1 MSSLFLPCS
10 PHRVIVSLLPP
21 FLPSSV
27 DCHKVGR
34 GEGHAGR
41 PPGPCTCGSRFGWSW
56 VGLSRAD
63 CFRKQLL
70 LFLHSAETGYRPET
84 GYRGA
89 SCRRRRRGSWAWA
102 RWRRSGYSSN
112 YALEAVRGSVLVLV
126 GHSRIDRSIARPDRS
141 VNGATPIASIVRR
154 VVPPLNA
161 SQIGDHEE
169 ARARRERRLPPPP
182 PPQVPQLPLEL
193 PTSAASMLSHRYENR
208 CEMLLAGRLYG
219 WHWQRVKIKSNA

>member
-1 MSSLFLPCS
+1 MSSSSSGQLGLGALATF
-10 PHRVIVSLLPP
+10 RVQFKL
-21 FLPSSV
+21 
-27 DCHKVGR
+27 R
-34 GEGHAGR
+34 
-41 PPGPCTCGSRFGWSW
+41 T
-56 VGLSRAD
+56 
-63 CFRKQLL
+63 
-70 LFLHSAETGYRPET
+70 
-84 GYRGA
+84 
-89 SCRRRRRGSWAWA
+89 
-102 RWRRSGYSSN
+102 
-112 YALEAVRGSVLVLV
+112 VRGSVLVLV

-169 ARARRERRLPPPP
+169 ARARCERRLPPPLPPPP